1 MDSED
6 FVGNNNHTQGGHP
19 VKKLRKQRFEEFEEE
34 FMRQSKPCVQLVDKR
49 QRAQK
54 VPEEPANVEPG
65 VEPLVRPIQ
74 ERSMQPETSGS
85 EGEQAAPPKKKQS
98 LFAQR
103 LQAKKGTK
111 DDAPSEAAP

>member
-1 MDSED
+1 M
-6 FVGNNNHTQGGHP
+6 VGNNTHTQGGHP

-34 FMRQSKPCVQLVDKR
+34 FMRQSKPCVQLVYKR

-54 VPEEPANVEPG
+54 VPEEPSKVEAAVG
-65 VEPLVRPIQ
+65 PLVRPIQ
-74 ERSMQPETSGS
+74 ERSMQPETIVSV
-85 EGEQAAPPKKKQS
+85 GEQAAPPKKKQS

-111 DDAPSEAAP
+111 DDAPSEVAP

>member
-1 MDSED
+1 MDSE
-6 FVGNNNHTQGGHP
+6 GNNTHTQGGHP

-54 VPEEPANVEPG
+54 VPEEPANVEPV

-74 ERSMQPETSGS
+74 ERSMEPVTIGS
-85 EGEQAAPPKKKQS
+85 EGEHAAPPKKKQS

-103 LQAKKGTK
+103 LQAKKGNK
-111 DDAPSEAAP
+111 DEAPSEAAP